1 MLKKRKA
8 PKRIAAKRKAKR
20 EALRAIP
27 LSVYR
32 DKGLKTSWAESTAP
46 RISFF
51 GHHSHRIASKMG

>member
-1 MLKKRKA
+1 MLKRKPSKKVAKRM
-8 PKRIAAKRKAKR
+8 AAKRKALK
-20 EALRAIP
+20 AVP

-32 DKGLKTSWAESTAP
+32 DKGLKTSWAQSNSP